1 MAVLKRAK
9 TLQASALN
17 FIKRWLAKLLAEDT
31 VSESRLEELHAFLS
45 PWLGLVSATLL
56 DEIMCDSEL
65 GSIFKV
71 NAYKVLFDSS
81 QRRLSFTFLN
91 EQFYAGIVQLLKRR
105 GESLGTCTLHRERT

>member
-9 TLQASALN
+9 SLQASALN
-17 FIKRWLAKLLAEDT
+17 FLKRWLAKLLAEDS
-31 VSESRLEELHAFLS
+31 VSDSRLEELHAFLS

-56 DEIMCDSEL
+56 DEIMGDSEL

-71 NAYKVLFDSS
+71 NAYKVLFGSS

-105 GESLGTCTLHRERT
+105 GESLGMCSGRT